1 MANLPA
7 ASGASRAP
15 GIVRPEPGHAVPRRG
30 AWPVQATRLLG
41 LLALALACC
50 GLFMTLGVKTDWAF
64 TLQLRGTKLAAML
77 LVAWAVGVSTVLFH
91 TITHNRIL
99 TPAIMG
105 FDSLY
110 LLIQTSLAFAFGMQ
124 AVAAFNPALKF
135 LAETLVMV
143 LFAWLLFRLLFS
155 GAVRSLHL
163 MLLVGVVLGV
173 LFKSLTSLLL
183 RLIDPNQFGSLQDRF
198 FASFNLVAT
207 HLVLAAAA
215 VVAAVS
221 VFLWLARRDF
231 DVLSL
236 GRDAAISLGVDY
248 QRAVMRIL
256 VCVAIMVSVSTALV
270 GPVTF
275 FGLLIAN
282 LAYQFMGSARHRW
295 TLPAAVVLGIIAL
308 VGGQLVLERV
318 FAFNSALS
326 IVIEFLGGLV
336 FIALL
341 LRHNGRAAGR

>member
-1 MANLPA
+1 MQLNSPA
-7 ASGASRAP
+7 SLHHAHPIAVASP
-15 GIVRPEPGHAVPRRG
+15 GRWSGQ
-30 AWPVQATRLLG
+30 AWRLLALG
-41 LLALALACC
+41 LLALVCC

-64 TLQLRGTKLAAML
+64 VLEFRGTKLAAMI

-91 TITHNRIL
+91 TITHNKIL

-110 LLIQTSLAFAFGMQ
+110 LLIQTTGAFVLGMNVVT
-124 AVAAFNPALKF
+124 AIDPTLKF
-135 LAETLVMV
+135 VGETALMV

-163 MLLVGVVLGV
+163 MLLVGVVMGV
-173 LFKSLTSLLL
+173 LFKSMTSLML

-207 HLVLAAAA
+207 HLVVAAA
-215 VVAAVS
+215 VVVLAVS
-221 VFLWLARRDF
+221 AYLWWLRRSF
-231 DVLSL
+231 DVINL
-236 GRDAAISLGVDY
+236 GRDMAINLGVDY
-248 QRAVMRIL
+248 PKVVMRVL
-256 VCVAIMVSVSTALV
+256 VCVAILVSVSTALV

-282 LAYQFMGSARHRW
+282 LAYQIMGTSRHRW
-295 TLPAAVVLGIIAL
+295 TLPAAVILGVVAL
-308 VGGQLVLERV
+308 VGGQMVLERV

-326 IVIEFLGGLV
+326 IVIEFLGGMV

-341 LRHNGRAAGR
+341 LRKSGRTA